1 MVGTTR
7 SRGVAATAGVGPPQF
22 PPGSTIF
29 LPSASLEHSNA
40 SSQKDERRYSFTQYT
55 SGGTFRWVDYSF
67 QKADHYFAGLSEEE
81 QRAAKNEGR
90 DRLAFGLSLF
100 STIDE
105 LVQ

>member
-1 MVGTTR
+1 
-7 SRGVAATAGVGPPQF
+7 
-22 PPGSTIF
+22 
-29 LPSASLEHSNA
+29 PSASLEHSNA
-40 SSQKDERRYSFTQYT
+40 SIQKDERRYSFTQYT

-67 QKADHYFAGLSEEE
+67 QKADDYFAGLSEEE

-105 LVQ
+105 LIQ